1 LAVVAGLFSTF
12 APARADVRYGI
23 TGQDVYG
30 IGSGVQVSS
39 VRYSGEQQLTIRH
52 DGARMKYTVRAA
64 YTRYEGDD
72 ATKHTAVFEQE
83 SRSDGS
89 LQSMVD
95 DDPDFLTILNQPFAI
110 SLDRATLQ
118 DLRTLRTSVPFTAGS
133 PLGDGAT
140 MHGFL
145 RPAGGGLVAGRP
157 VVAIVFDAQGTM
169 DGAVPSHGQTRMSGR
184 IHMNGTAYYA
194 SSDAVLLELD
204 ATLRVDANL
213 SAPGA
218 ASTPVKIVYRR
229 TIRAEAAAPDA
240 AARR

>member
-1 LAVVAGLFSTF
+1 M
-12 APARADVRYGI
+12 
-23 TGQDVYG
+23 
-30 IGSGVQVSS
+30 
-39 VRYSGEQQLTIRH
+39 RYSGDQQLTIRH
-52 DGARMKYTVRAA
+52 DGARMKYTVRAV

-89 LQSMVD
+89 LQDTVD

-118 DLRTLRTSVPFTAGS
+118 DLRTLRASVPFTAGS

-140 MHGFL
+140 MRGFL

-157 VVAIVFDAQGTM
+157 AVAIVFDAQGSM
-169 DGAVPSHGQTRMSGR
+169 NGAVPSHGQTRMSGR

-194 SSDAVLLELD
+194 SSNALLLELD
-204 ATLRVDANL
+204 ATLRVDANFER
-213 SAPGA
+213 
-218 ASTPVKIVYRR
+218 TRR
-229 TIRAEAAAPDA
+229 RPDAGEDRLPAHDSRRSRRIGCSGTALDAKTRRRARPRADGGTAIRAAA
-240 AARR
+240 